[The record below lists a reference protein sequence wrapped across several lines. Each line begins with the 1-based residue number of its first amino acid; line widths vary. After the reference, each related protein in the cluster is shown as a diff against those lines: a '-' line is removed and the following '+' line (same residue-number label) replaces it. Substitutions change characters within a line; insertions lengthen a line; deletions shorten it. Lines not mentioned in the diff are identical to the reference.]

1 MENGMTTNM
10 YHGVKNIAELNERVL
25 KTFILLL
32 ALLATACQSSSYTS
46 KDNTM
51 IQLNL
56 SVWQLIEDMQTAPL
70 SLSGIEEILN
80 QTLVEQTQQSNNY
93 FRFYSGQPVLLAGH
107 SKIWKID
114 LRLPQPSHDA
124 TGLLVID
131 IDGECITV
139 EQVNKVFP
147 NLNIT
152 SMPRGDSLL
161 EATTFTDV
169 TTWGKISFGFQEKR
183 PDCLGY
189 LVFEPNR

>member
-25 KTFILLL
+25 KTLILLL

-80 QTLVEQTQQSNNY
+80 QTLVE
-93 FRFYSGQPVLLAGH
+93 
-107 SKIWKID
+107 
-114 LRLPQPSHDA
+114 
-124 TGLLVID
+124 
-131 IDGECITV
+131 
-139 EQVNKVFP
+139 
-147 NLNIT
+147 
-152 SMPRGDSLL
+152 
-161 EATTFTDV
+161 
-169 TTWGKISFGFQEKR
+169 
-183 PDCLGY
+183 
-189 LVFEPNR
+189 